1 MGVIVPKRK
10 ESRLEVLIQAN
21 TLHDMLLELMQRNFG
36 VKSIDRLVRRKYLF
50 SKEQCEQRAYFRMV
64 MNQSKIR
71 IDHLCRLLIENIRAA
86 NTIYPIS
93 NAEFESRRAYQNDAL
108 VNCEQIKSELQR
120 VVDIFDVDIN
130 LYARYIEALNRE
142 IRLIKSWRQKKNK

>member
-1 MGVIVPKRK
+1 MSVIAARRK
-10 ESRLEVLIQAN
+10 ESRLEVLIHAN

-36 VKSIDRLVRRKYLF
+36 VKSIDRLVRRNYLF
-50 SKEQCEQRAYFRMV
+50 SKEQCEQRAYFRTV

-93 NAEFESRRAYQNDAL
+93 NAEFERRRAYQNDAL

-130 LYARYIEALNRE
+130 VYARYIEALNRE